1 MCFFLDSVGHRE
13 VCIGLFLGV
22 MWELPKTGEG
32 RPIVLRSCFGDGHG
46 EQWVSPLCCW
56 LPVAGAGLRAFF
68 PRIQER
74 PSVAGAVSPPL
85 LFQKVIRN
93 YFILEKSFIFVFVL

>member
-1 MCFFLDSVGHRE
+1 MRVGPSSSVPVLGMDME
-13 VCIGLFLGV
+13 NSGLAPSAAG
-22 MWELPKTGEG
+22 
-32 RPIVLRSCFGDGHG
+32 
-46 EQWVSPLCCW
+46 CW
-56 LPVAGAGLRAFF
+56 LLVAGAGLRAFF